1 MSSQPTE
8 IKSVIN
14 QSIPEGAIMRGA
26 FSFPRER
33 EQFREVCQRAFMLG
47 MQVSTGGNLSIR
59 VDDGLFLVKP
69 SGISLF
75 DLKEEDVLLVNW
87 NNQVVEGSGKPTKE
101 WNSHFSIYQVRQ
113 DVGGIVHYHAP
124 FAAAHAVA
132 GKEVPLLTV
141 HAKRILERVPLIGP
155 AKEGSDELASMVR
168 EVFSEETVKAA
179 LLSGH
184 GIMAVGRNFLEAQ
197 NRAELLEETAKIA
210 VLSRLV

>member
-1 MSSQPTE
+1 M
-8 IKSVIN
+8 K
-14 QSIPEGAIMRGA
+14 GA
-26 FSFPRER
+26 FSFIVER
-33 EQFREVCQRAFMLG
+33 RQFREVCQRAFMVG

-59 VDDGLFLVKP
+59 VDDGMFLVKP

-75 DLKEEDVLLVNW
+75 DLKEEDILLVDQND
-87 NNQVVEGSGKPTKE
+87 QVAEGKGKPTKE
-101 WNSHFSIYQVRQ
+101 WNSHLSIYQARQ

-141 HAKRILERVPLIGP
+141 HAKRILEKVPLIGP
-155 AKEGSDELASMVR
+155 AKEGSEELASMVR
-168 EVFSEETVKAA
+168 QAFSNETVKAA

-184 GIMAVGRNFLEAQ
+184 GIMAVGKNFLEAQ

-210 VLSRLV
+210 LLSRLV

>member
-1 MSSQPTE
+1 M
-8 IKSVIN
+8 K
-14 QSIPEGAIMRGA
+14 GA
-26 FSFPRER
+26 FSFPKER
-33 EQFREVCQRAFMLG
+33 EQFREVCQRAFMVG

-59 VDDGLFLVKP
+59 VDDGMFLVKP

-75 DLKEEDVLLVNW
+75 DLKKEDILLVDQND
-87 NNQVVEGSGKPTKE
+87 QVLEGRGKPTKE
-101 WNSHFSIYQVRQ
+101 WNSHSCIYLVRQ

-168 EVFSEETVKAA
+168 QVFSNEAVKAA
-179 LLSGH
+179 LFSGH
-184 GIMAVGRNFLEAQ
+184 GIMAVGKNFLEAQ

-210 VLSRLV
+210 ILSRLV